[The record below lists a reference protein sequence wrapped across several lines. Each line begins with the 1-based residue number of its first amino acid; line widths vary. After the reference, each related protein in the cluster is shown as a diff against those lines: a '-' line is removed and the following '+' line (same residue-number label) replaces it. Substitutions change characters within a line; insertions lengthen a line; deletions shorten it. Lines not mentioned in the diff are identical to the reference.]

1 MNRNHAWL
9 VAGFAALSSGMAGCA
24 PTPSAAEAAAKP
36 AAIVASAVE
45 SQAPANHAPA
55 TEATA
60 QAEWPIV
67 LVHKTPTCGCC
78 GAWVE
83 HMRHAGFTVEVDER
97 DDLEPIRKQLG
108 VPYGKGSC
116 HTAEV
121 EGYFVEGHVPAEDVK
136 RLLAERPDA
145 RGIAL
150 PGMPIGSPGMEIEG
164 VPPQAYTVEL
174 VDKDGVS
181 TPYARHGD

>member
-1 MNRNHAWL
+1 MACRRVRGAFIRHGRVRAYSERGGGGGQTRGHRRIGRGKPGPGQPRARDRGDG
-9 VAGFAALSSGMAGCA
+9 AGRMA
-24 PTPSAAEAAAKP
+24 
-36 AAIVASAVE
+36 
-45 SQAPANHAPA
+45 
-55 TEATA
+55 
-60 QAEWPIV
+60 IV

-121 EGYFVEGHVPAEDVK
+121 GGYVVEGHVPAEDVK
-136 RLLAERPDA
+136 RLLAERPKA
-145 RGIAL
+145 RGL
-150 PGMPIGSPGMEIEG
+150 VVPGMPMGSPGMESPDG
-164 VPPQAYTVEL
+164 RVQPYTVEL
-174 VDKDGVS
+174 IGMEGATS
-181 TPYARHGD
+181 AFARHGE

>member
-1 MNRNHAWL
+1 MKMML
-9 VAGFAALSSGMAGCA
+9 LKMLAALALAVPLLAG
-24 PTPSAAEAAAKP
+24 AADRSPVEP
-36 AAIVASAVE
+36 AAR
-45 SQAPANHAPA
+45 PLL
-55 TEATA
+55 T
-60 QAEWPIV
+60 
-67 LVHKTPTCGCC
+67 VHKSPYCGCC
-78 GAWVE
+78 KQWIE
-83 HMRHAGFTVEVDER
+83 HMRAHGFEVTVVETE
-97 DDLEPIRKQLG
+97 DLGPVKARLG
-108 VPYGKGSC
+108 VPPGKGSC

>member
-121 EGYFVEGHVPAEDVK
+121 GGYVVEGHVPAEDVK
-136 RLLAERPDA
+136 RLLAERPKA
-145 RGIAL
+145 RGL
-150 PGMPIGSPGMEIEG
+150 VVPGMPMGSPGMESPDG
-164 VPPQAYTVEL
+164 RVQPYTVEL
-174 VDKDGVS
+174 IGMEGATS
-181 TPYARHGD
+181 AFARHGE